1 MASILSNATLVVTN
15 GLTWLSST
23 VNTIVAQPL
32 LLLFAVLGLI
42 GTGIGLY
49 RRIVG

>member
-1 MASILSNATLVVTN
+1 MSEILTTAGAVVDF
-15 GLTWLSST
+15 GLNSLTST
-23 VNTIVAQPL
+23 TTTIVNTPL